1 MAGMIIVVGI
11 DDSRPSEIAV
21 GRARTL
27 AEQLDAHL
35 KVVFVA
41 HVPATVLAA
50 MSGLPTIGD
59 DFAAAQRVNVWKGIE
74 PILDGCT
81 QSVERVDLEGYPPDV
96 LVEYANEQGAD
107 LIVVGSRGR
116 GDLASL
122 LLGSTSHRVANHASC
137 DVLVVRER
145 EGEE

>member
-1 MAGMIIVVGI
+1 MIIVVGA
-11 DDSRPSEIAV
+11 DDSRASEIAV
-21 GRARTL
+21 RRARTL
-27 AEQLDAHL
+27 AEQLDAVV

-59 DFAAAQRVNVWKGIE
+59 DFADAQRANVWKGIE

-96 LVEYANEQGAD
+96 LVEYADEQRAD

-122 LLGSTSHRVANHASC
+122 VLGSTSHRVANHASC

-145 EGEE
+145 GEEE